1 VFQFLSSAELHAL
14 CLVNKM
20 RRTIAERFLYSKIQM
35 TWLKPDRPPPIAQLL
50 RTLLSRPQLAAYI
63 TTVHL
68 DSNLYDQ
75 YHHLFQFTIPKL
87 PVSGAELDQPIAFI
101 RGTGAPYSDL
111 WIQELRQGSIDAFVA
126 LLLAQ
131 LSNVRYLYLANDFT
145 RQSALVGMVLR
156 SAICELVDY
165 GLPDFRHLRDV
176 TFLKPECQDC
186 ARDMKVKTTQDV
198 LPFFYLP
205 SVQRLSASI
214 ENPAEFTWPAA
225 HLPVPSKLTSLEL
238 TIVREAYLG
247 ELLALTPNLETLR
260 WHWYFDYGVIDKFTT
275 PIVNLDWI
283 VAVISRVRG
292 TLTDLTLSAECGL
305 GGGDQFLPGIKIVG
319 SLQRMVGFDK
329 LKRLQVPWPFLVGF
343 AQDMTKRLQDV
354 IPRNIEFLTITD
366 DLNLQ
371 NEGGMVKALPR
382 WEWTDDAMLGLLQ
395 SWLKDWK
402 ACTPHLRGIT
412 LLLSW
417 NDDNEWSPRM
427 RDQLRELGAH
437 AGVPLE
443 LIELDG
449 FENSVYLSSFTR
461 ATWP

>member
-1 VFQFLSSAELHAL
+1 
-14 CLVNKM
+14 
-20 RRTIAERFLYSKIQM
+20 M
-35 TWLKPDRPPPIAQLL
+35 TWLKADRPPPIIQLL

-68 DSNLYDQ
+68 DSNFYD
-75 YHHLFQFTIPKL
+75 YWNFQFKIPNL

-101 RGTGAPYSDL
+101 RGTGAPYSNL
-111 WIQELRQGSIDAFVA
+111 WIQELRQGSLDAFVA

-145 RQSALVGMVLR
+145 RQSALV
-156 SAICELVDY
+156 AICEPVHY

-176 TFLKPECQDC
+176 SFLKSDGEDYS
-186 ARDMKVKTTQDV
+186 RDMKVKTTQDV

-205 SVQRLSASI
+205 SVQRMSASI
-214 ENPAEFTWPAA
+214 ENPDEFTWPAA

-238 TIVREAYLG
+238 TIVREAYLS
-247 ELLALTPNLETLR
+247 ELLALTQNLKTLR

-292 TLTDLTLSAECGL
+292 TLTDLTLSAKCGL
-305 GGGDQFLPGIKIVG
+305 GGGDQFLPGIKTLG
-319 SLQRMVGFDK
+319 SLQGMVGFDK

-366 DLNLQ
+366 DLRPQ
-371 NEGGMVKALPR
+371 NEDGVVKALPR

-402 ACTPHLRGIT
+402 ACTPHLRDIT

-449 FENSVYLSSFTR
+449 FENF
-461 ATWP
+461 

>member
-1 VFQFLSSAELHAL
+1 VVFEFLSSGELHAL

-20 RRTIAERFLYSKIQM
+20 CRTLAERFLYSKIQM
-35 TWLKPDRPPPIAQLL
+35 TWLKADRTPPITQLL

-68 DSNLYDQ
+68 DGNLYD
-75 YHHLFQFTIPKL
+75 HSRFQFGSPKL

-131 LSNVRYLYLANDFT
+131 LTNVRYLYLANDFT
-145 RQSALVGMVLR
+145 RQSTLVGMVLR
-156 SAICELVDY
+156 SAICEPVHY
-165 GLPDFRHLRDV
+165 GLPDFRHLRDIS
-176 TFLKPECQDC
+176 FLKPNGQDW

-205 SVQRLSASI
+205 SVQRMSASI

>member
-1 VFQFLSSAELHAL
+1 MCRA
-14 CLVNKM
+14 
-20 RRTIAERFLYSKIQM
+20 IAEKFLYSKIQM
-35 TWLKPDRPPPIAQLL
+35 TWLKADRPPPITQLL

-68 DSNLYDQ
+68 DGNLYNQ
-75 YHHLFQFTIPKL
+75 HNFQFGIPKL
-87 PVSGAELDQPIAFI
+87 PVHGTELDQPIAFI

-131 LSNVRYLYLANDFT
+131 LSNVRFLYLANDFT
-145 RQSALVGMVLR
+145 RQTALVGMVLR
-156 SAICELVDY
+156 SAICEPVHY

-176 TFLKPECQDC
+176 SFLKPDGQDW

-205 SVQRLSASI
+205 SIQRMSASI
-214 ENPAEFTWPAA
+214 ENPAELTWPAA

-247 ELLALTPNLETLR
+247 ELLALTQNLETLR
-260 WHWYFDYGVIDKFTT
+260 WHWYYDFGVRDKFTT
-275 PIVNLDWI
+275 PIVSLDWI
-283 VAVISRVRG
+283 VAVISHVRG
-292 TLTDLTLSAECGL
+292 TLTDLTLSAACGL

-343 AQDMTKRLQDV
+343 AQDMMKRLQDV
-354 IPRNIEFLTITD
+354 IPRNIEYLTITD
-366 DLNLQ
+366 DLRLQ
-371 NEGGMVKALPR
+371 NEDGMVDELPR

-402 ACTPHLRGIT
+402 SCTPHLRGIT

-417 NDDNEWSPRM
+417 NDDNEWSPSM

-449 FENSVYLSSFTR
+449 FENF
-461 ATWP
+461 

>member
-1 VFQFLSSAELHAL
+1 
-14 CLVNKM
+14 
-20 RRTIAERFLYSKIQM
+20 
-35 TWLKPDRPPPIAQLL
+35 
-50 RTLLSRPQLAAYI
+50 
-63 TTVHL
+63 
-68 DSNLYDQ
+68 
-75 YHHLFQFTIPKL
+75 
-87 PVSGAELDQPIAFI
+87 
-101 RGTGAPYSDL
+101 
-111 WIQELRQGSIDAFVA
+111 
-126 LLLAQ
+126 
-131 LSNVRYLYLANDFT
+131 
-145 RQSALVGMVLR
+145 
-156 SAICELVDY
+156 
-165 GLPDFRHLRDV
+165 
-176 TFLKPECQDC
+176 
-186 ARDMKVKTTQDV
+186 MKVKTTQDV

-205 SVQRLSASI
+205 SVQRMSASI
-214 ENPAEFTWPAA
+214 ENPDEFTWPAA

-238 TIVREAYLG
+238 TIAREAYLS
-247 ELLALTPNLETLR
+247 ELLALTQNLKTLR

-292 TLTDLTLSAECGL
+292 TLTDLTLSAKCGL
-305 GGGDQFLPGIKIVG
+305 GGGDQFLPGIKTLG
-319 SLQRMVGFDK
+319 SLQGMVGFDK

-366 DLNLQ
+366 DLRPQ
-371 NEGGMVKALPR
+371 NEDGVVKALPR
-382 WEWTDDAMLGLLQ
+382 WEWTDDAMLVLLQ

-402 ACTPHLRGIT
+402 ACTPHLRDIT

-449 FENSVYLSSFTR
+449 FENF
-461 ATWP
+461 

>member
-1 VFQFLSSAELHAL
+1 NFYDYWNFQF
-14 CLVNKM
+14 
-20 RRTIAERFLYSKIQM
+20 KI
-35 TWLKPDRPPPIAQLL
+35 P
-50 RTLLSRPQLAAYI
+50 
-63 TTVHL
+63 
-68 DSNLYDQ
+68 N
-75 YHHLFQFTIPKL
+75 L

-101 RGTGAPYSDL
+101 RGTGAPYSNL
-111 WIQELRQGSIDAFVA
+111 WIQELRQGSLDAFVA

-145 RQSALVGMVLR
+145 RQSALV
-156 SAICELVDY
+156 AICEPVHY

-176 TFLKPECQDC
+176 SFLKSDGEDYS
-186 ARDMKVKTTQDV
+186 RDMKVKTTQDV

-205 SVQRLSASI
+205 SVQRMSASI
-214 ENPAEFTWPAA
+214 ENPDEFTWPAA

-238 TIVREAYLG
+238 TIAREAYLS
-247 ELLALTPNLETLR
+247 ELLALTQNLKTLR

-292 TLTDLTLSAECGL
+292 TLTDLTLSAKCGL
-305 GGGDQFLPGIKIVG
+305 GGGDQFLPGIKTLG
-319 SLQRMVGFDK
+319 SLQGMVGFDK

-366 DLNLQ
+366 DLRPQ
-371 NEGGMVKALPR
+371 NEDGVVKALPR

-402 ACTPHLRGIT
+402 ACTPHLRDIT

-449 FENSVYLSSFTR
+449 FENF
-461 ATWP
+461 

>member
-1 VFQFLSSAELHAL
+1 MH
-14 CLVNKM
+14 
-20 RRTIAERFLYSKIQM
+20 
-35 TWLKPDRPPPIAQLL
+35 
-50 RTLLSRPQLAAYI
+50 
-63 TTVHL
+63 
-68 DSNLYDQ
+68 
-75 YHHLFQFTIPKL
+75 
-87 PVSGAELDQPIAFI
+87 
-101 RGTGAPYSDL
+101 
-111 WIQELRQGSIDAFVA
+111 
-126 LLLAQ
+126 
-131 LSNVRYLYLANDFT
+131 
-145 RQSALVGMVLR
+145 
-156 SAICELVDY
+156 Y

-176 TFLKPECQDC
+176 SFLKSDGEDYS
-186 ARDMKVKTTQDV
+186 RDMKVKTTQDV

-205 SVQRLSASI
+205 SVQRMSASI
-214 ENPAEFTWPAA
+214 ENPDEFTWPAA

-238 TIVREAYLG
+238 TIAREAYLS
-247 ELLALTPNLETLR
+247 ELLALTQNLKTLR

-292 TLTDLTLSAECGL
+292 TLTDLTLSAKCGL
-305 GGGDQFLPGIKIVG
+305 GGGDQFLPGIKTLG
-319 SLQRMVGFDK
+319 SLQGMVGFDK

-366 DLNLQ
+366 DLRPQ
-371 NEGGMVKALPR
+371 NEDGVVKALPR

-402 ACTPHLRGIT
+402 ACTPHLRDIT

-449 FENSVYLSSFTR
+449 FENF
-461 ATWP
+461 

>member
-1 VFQFLSSAELHAL
+1 
-14 CLVNKM
+14 
-20 RRTIAERFLYSKIQM
+20 M
-35 TWLKPDRPPPIAQLL
+35 TWLKADRPPPIIQLL

-68 DSNLYDQ
+68 DSNFYD
-75 YHHLFQFTIPKL
+75 YWNFQFKIPNL

-145 RQSALVGMVLR
+145 RQSALIGMVLR
-156 SAICELVDY
+156 SAICEPVHY

-176 TFLKPECQDC
+176 SFLKPDGQDW

-205 SVQRLSASI
+205 SVQRMSASI
-214 ENPAEFTWPAA
+214 ENPSEFTWSAA

-238 TIVREAYLG
+238 TIVREAYLS
-247 ELLALTPNLETLR
+247 ELLALTQNLETLR
-260 WHWYFDYGVIDKFTT
+260 WHWYYDFGVRDRFTT
-275 PIVNLDWI
+275 PIVDLGRI
-283 VAVISRVRG
+283 AAAISHVRG
-292 TLTDLTLSAECGL
+292 TLTDLSLSAECHL
-305 GGGDQFLPGIKIVG
+305 GGGDQFYPGIKIEG
-319 SLQRMVGFDK
+319 SLRGMVGFDRIK
-329 LKRLQVPWPFLVGF
+329 SLQVPWPFLVGF

-354 IPRNIEFLTITD
+354 VPRNIEFLTITD
-366 DLNLQ
+366 DLWPQ
-371 NEGGMVKALPR
+371 NESGMVDALPR

-402 ACTPHLRGIT
+402 SCTPHLRGIT

-417 NDDNEWSPRM
+417 IYDDIHEWSPRM
-427 RDQLRELGAH
+427 RDQLRELGAQ
-437 AGVPLE
+437 AGVQLEQLE
-443 LIELDG
+443 LDYEIYT
-449 FENSVYLSSFTR
+449 SVR
-461 ATWP
+461 ATYASTNKTLNI

>member
-1 VFQFLSSAELHAL
+1 
-14 CLVNKM
+14 VN
-20 RRTIAERFLYSKIQM
+20 
-35 TWLKPDRPPPIAQLL
+35 
-50 RTLLSRPQLAAYI
+50 
-63 TTVHL
+63 
-68 DSNLYDQ
+68 
-75 YHHLFQFTIPKL
+75 
-87 PVSGAELDQPIAFI
+87 
-101 RGTGAPYSDL
+101 
-111 WIQELRQGSIDAFVA
+111 
-126 LLLAQ
+126 
-131 LSNVRYLYLANDFT
+131 
-145 RQSALVGMVLR
+145 
-156 SAICELVDY
+156 Y

-176 TFLKPECQDC
+176 SFVKPDGEDY
-186 ARDMKVKTTQDV
+186 ARDKKVKTTQDI
-198 LPFFYLP
+198 LPLFYLP
-205 SVQRLSASI
+205 NVQRMSASI

-225 HLPVPSKLTSLEL
+225 HLPVPSKLMSLEL

-247 ELLALTPNLETLR
+247 ELLALTQNLETLR
-260 WHWYFDYGVIDKFTT
+260 WHWYYDLGVSDKFTT
-275 PIVNLDWI
+275 PIGNLDWI

-292 TLTDLTLSAECGL
+292 TLTDLTLSAKCGY
-305 GGGDQFLPGIKIVG
+305 GGGDQFLPGIKTVG
-319 SLQRMVGFDK
+319 SLQGMVDFDK

-366 DLNLQ
+366 DLRLQ
-371 NEGGMVKALPR
+371 NEDGMVKALPR

-417 NDDNEWSPRM
+417 NDDNEWSPRL

-449 FENSVYLSSFTR
+449 YENF
-461 ATWP
+461 